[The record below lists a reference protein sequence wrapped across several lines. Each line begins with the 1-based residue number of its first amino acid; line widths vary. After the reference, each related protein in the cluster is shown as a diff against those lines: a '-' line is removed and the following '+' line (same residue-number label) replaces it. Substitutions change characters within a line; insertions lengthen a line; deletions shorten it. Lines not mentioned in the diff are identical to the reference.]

1 MLSYPEDL
9 PLPLQANYSESVSPN
24 VKRSSMSDGY
34 VRQRKV
40 TSNAPRSVNVTF
52 YFNSEQLVKFE
63 DFILQLNEGAD
74 WFLLKIP
81 TKQYTEGLTSFA
93 TAERT
98 VRLQS
103 GKYTK
108 TLQFFSDEKWL
119 WKVAAS
125 LDLSMTDYAMDDV
138 QPGEDANWNTDSKY
152 DFEFLFS
159 GGMPTVK
166 GRKKCFIVSA
176 ENPTGTED
184 SHIIINSD
192 SDRTGLNFYTEAF
205 QLNTTNKKILEI
217 QTEYIGVGENTYR
230 SYYFMGRMRN
240 SDSDLGLGLISARNN
255 STEFIQANYDFAVI
269 NRYGNSVSKSVKS
282 QQSFT
287 VNVAP
292 GTPIVRRDI
301 FINDPTEN
309 ELTYYGIINDKLA
322 CVVTYNQ
329 TYDFSAVLYHIGDP
343 TQNGSYN
350 FINLNAVR
358 SKNSLFK
365 PIPEGV

>member
-217 QTEYIGVGENTYR
+217 QTEYIGVGANTYG

>member
-34 VRQRKV
+34 IRQRKV
-40 TSNAPRSVNVTF
+40 TSNAPRSLAVTW
-52 YFNSEQLVKFE
+52 YFNSEQLIQFE
-63 DFILQLNEGAD
+63 DFLIQLNEGAD

-98 VRLQS
+98 VRFQS

-108 TLQFFSDEKWL
+108 TLQYFSDDKWL
-119 WKVAAS
+119 WKIAAN
-125 LDLSMTDYAMDDV
+125 LDLSMNDYAMDDIMPPEET
-138 QPGEDANWNTDSKY
+138 QWNTNSDY

-159 GGMPTVK
+159 GGVPTVK

-184 SHIIINSD
+184 SNIIINSNL
-192 SDRTGLNFYTEAF
+192 DRKGLNFYTEAF

-217 QTEYIGVGENTYR
+217 QTDYIGVGANTYL
-230 SYYFMGRMRN
+230 SYYFLGRMRN
-240 SDSDLGLGLISARNN
+240 SDSGLGLGLISARNN
-255 STEFIQANYDFAVI
+255 STEFIQAKHDFAVI
-269 NRYGNSVSKSVKS
+269 NRYGNSVSKSVKR
-282 QQSFT
+282 QQYFDI
-287 VNVAP
+287 NVAP

-309 ELTYYGIINDKLA
+309 ELTYYGVINDKLA

-343 TQNGSYN
+343 TQNGLYN
-350 FINLNAVR
+350 FINLTAVR

>member
-40 TSNAPRSVNVTF
+40 TSNAPRSVNVAF

-125 LDLSMTDYAMDDV
+125 LDLSMDDYAVDDV
-138 QPGEDANWNTDSKY
+138 MPSEETQWNTNSEY

-184 SHIIINSD
+184 SNIIINSN

-217 QTEYIGVGENTYR
+217 QTEYVGVGANTYT

-240 SDSDLGLGLISARNN
+240 SDSGLGLGLISARNN
-255 STEFIQANYDFAVI
+255 STEFIESNYNFAVI
-269 NRYGNSVSKSVKS
+269 NRYGNSVSKSVKR
-282 QQSFT
+282 QQYFD
-287 VNVAP
+287 VNVSP

-309 ELTYYGIINDKLA
+309 EMTYYGIINDKLA

-350 FINLNAVR
+350 FINLKAVR

>member
-52 YFNSEQLVKFE
+52 YFNSEQLVKFD

-125 LDLSMTDYAMDDV
+125 LDLSMTDYAMDGV
-138 QPGEDANWNTDSKY
+138 EVSEDCGWDTDSSY
-152 DFEFLFS
+152 EFEFL
-159 GGMPTVK
+159 VK
-166 GRKKCFIVSA
+166 GGVPVVRGKKKCFICSKSA
-176 ENPTGTED
+176 VTG
-184 SHIIINSD
+184 SD
-192 SDRTGLNFYTEAF
+192 DYVTIQGNGVTVGLDFYTEGI
-205 QLNTTNKKILEI
+205 QLTSEKKILEI
-217 QTEYIGVGENTYR
+217 DSEYEGIGTASQTNYFIGRASSVDAAL
-230 SYYFMGRMRN
+230 MGM
-240 SDSDLGLGLISARNN
+240 GLISGRN
-255 STEFIQANYDFAVI
+255 STKETTGALFSELTNSSYTSLTRISQTSYSVTI
-269 NRYGNSVSKSVKS
+269 PYGDRI
-282 QQSFT
+282 T
-287 VNVAP
+287 
-292 GTPIVRRDI
+292 RRDI
-301 FINDPTEN
+301 FINDTEN
-309 ELTYYGIINDKLA
+309 DELQYYQVMNDQLTYK
-322 CVVTYNQ
+322 
-329 TYDFSAVLYHIGDP
+329 AVYSGCRNWTAVFYQIGDAV
-343 TQNGSYN
+343 NRGKYN
-350 FINLNAVR
+350 NINLTSVKV
-358 SKNSLFK
+358 KNSLFK
-365 PIPEGV
+365 IIPEGV

>member
-1 MLSYPEDL
+1 
-9 PLPLQANYSESVSPN
+9 
-24 VKRSSMSDGY
+24 MSDGY

-40 TSNAPRSVNVTF
+40 TSNAPRSLAVTW
-52 YFNSEQLVKFE
+52 YFNSEQLVQFE
-63 DFILQLNEGAD
+63 DFLIQLNEGAD
-74 WFLLKIP
+74 WFLLKVP
-81 TKQYTEGLTSFA
+81 TKTYSEGVVSFE
-93 TAERT
+93 TAERM
-98 VRLQS
+98 VRFQS

-108 TLQFFSDEKWL
+108 TLQYFSDDKWL
-119 WKVAAS
+119 WKIAAN
-125 LDLSMTDYAMDDV
+125 LDLSMNDYAMDDIMPPEET
-138 QPGEDANWNTDSKY
+138 QWNTNSDY

-159 GGMPTVK
+159 GGVPTVK

-184 SHIIINSD
+184 SNIIINSNL
-192 SDRTGLNFYTEAF
+192 DRKGLNFYTEAF

-217 QTEYIGVGENTYR
+217 QTDYVGVDTNTYT

-240 SDSDLGLGLISARNN
+240 SDSGLGLGLISARNN

-269 NRYGNSVSKSVKS
+269 NRYGNSVSKLVKRR
-282 QQSFT
+282 QYFDFDI
-287 VNVAP
+287 VP

-301 FINDPTEN
+301 FINDPAEN
-309 ELTYYGIINDKLA
+309 ELTYYGVINDKLA

-343 TQNGSYN
+343 TQNGLYN
-350 FINLNAVR
+350 FINLTAVR

>member
-184 SHIIINSD
+184 SNIIINSN

-217 QTEYIGVGENTYR
+217 QTEYIGVGANTYG

>member
-52 YFNSEQLVKFE
+52 YFNSEQLIKFE

-119 WKVAAS
+119 WKVASS

-138 QPGEDANWNTDSKY
+138 QPGEDVNWNTDSKY

-159 GGMPTVK
+159 GGLPMVK

-176 ENPTGTED
+176 ESPTGTED
-184 SHIIINSD
+184 SNIIINSN

-217 QTEYIGVGENTYR
+217 QTEYVGVDANKYR
-230 SYYFMGRMRN
+230 SYYFMGRMKN
-240 SDSDLGLGLISARNN
+240 SDSGLGLGLISARNN
-255 STEFIQANYDFAVI
+255 RTEFIVANYDFAVI
-269 NRYGNSVSKSVKS
+269 DRYGNSVSKSVKR

-301 FINDPTEN
+301 FINDPAEN
-309 ELTYYGIINDKLA
+309 ELTYYGIINDKLS

-350 FINLNAVR
+350 FINLKAVR

>member
-34 VRQRKV
+34 IRQRKV
-40 TSNAPRSVNVTF
+40 TSNSPRSLAVTW
-52 YFNSEQLVKFE
+52 YFNSEQLVQFE
-63 DFILQLNEGAD
+63 DFLIQLNEGAD

-98 VRLQS
+98 VRFQS

-108 TLQFFSDEKWL
+108 TLQYFSDDKWL
-119 WKVAAS
+119 WKIAAN
-125 LDLSMTDYAMDDV
+125 LDLSMNDYAMDDIMPPEET
-138 QPGEDANWNTDSKY
+138 QWNTNSDY
-152 DFEFLFS
+152 DFEFLFF
-159 GGMPTVK
+159 GGVPTVK

-184 SHIIINSD
+184 SNIIINSNL
-192 SDRTGLNFYTEAF
+192 DRKGLNFYTEAF

-217 QTEYIGVGENTYR
+217 QTDYIGVGANTYR
-230 SYYFMGRMRN
+230 SYYFLGRMRN
-240 SDSDLGLGLISARNN
+240 SDSGLGLGLISARNN
-255 STEFIQANYDFAVI
+255 STEFIQADYDFAVI
-269 NRYGNSVSKSVKS
+269 DRYGYSVSKSVKR
-282 QQSFT
+282 QQYFD
-287 VNVAP
+287 VDVAP
-292 GTPIVRRDI
+292 GTTIVRRDI
-301 FINDPTEN
+301 FINDPAEN
-309 ELTYYGIINDKLA
+309 ELTYYGVINDKLA

-343 TQNGSYN
+343 TQNGLYN
-350 FINLNAVR
+350 FINLTAVR
-358 SKNSLFK
+358 AKNSLFK